1 MGRFGLGD
9 LKRLSLSKYVT
20 LSVVV
25 SIAVGLIIAVFSPD
39 TRSEL
44 AFWLLWVIGAGV
56 IFGLIEYALI
66 RKLKRRRK

>member
-9 LKRLSLSKYVT
+9 LKRLSLSKYIT

-25 SIAVGLIIAVFSPD
+25 SIVVGLIIAVFSPD

-44 AFWLLWVIGAGV
+44 AFWLLWVTGAGV
-56 IFGLIEYALI
+56 IFGLIEYALM
-66 RKLKRRRK
+66 RKLRQRRK